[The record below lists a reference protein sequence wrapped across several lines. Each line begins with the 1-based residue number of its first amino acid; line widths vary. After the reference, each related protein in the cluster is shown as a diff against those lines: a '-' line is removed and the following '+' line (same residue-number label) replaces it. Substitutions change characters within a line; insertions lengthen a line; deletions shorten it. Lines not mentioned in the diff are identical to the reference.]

1 MYGITPS
8 QARLAAAGA
17 ALKTRHFPSFGKT
30 GEKKTR
36 KVIAIQRSNAGVLF
50 GKGTVWTKF
59 WLTTFFP
66 FFPLKTC
73 GYNFD
78 RATKL
83 INQVREG
90 VCTVSLIVPRETARD
105 LGNYEGGRER
115 VGEALPAGSMSL
127 EREAARERE
136 AGRGEEING
145 IGRGFREKDEL
156 LDR

>member
-1 MYGITPS
+1 M
-8 QARLAAAGA
+8 LACY
-17 ALKTRHFPSFGKT
+17 LGK
-30 GEKKTR
+30 E
-36 KVIAIQRSNAGVLF
+36 RSGRNSASPH
-50 GKGTVWTKF
+50 
-59 WLTTFFP
+59 FFP

-115 VGEALPAGSMSL
+115 VGEALPAGSTSL